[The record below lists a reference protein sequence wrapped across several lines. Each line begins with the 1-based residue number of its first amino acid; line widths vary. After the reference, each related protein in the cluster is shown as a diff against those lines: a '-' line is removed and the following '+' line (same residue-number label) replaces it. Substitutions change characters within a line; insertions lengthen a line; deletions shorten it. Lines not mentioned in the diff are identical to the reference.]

1 MANYKVPQDVEAD
14 DKLLGPFNFRQF
26 IYLLIVAAL
35 IALAWAI
42 GQIFPLFAIIPVI
55 PALFLLVL
63 ALPLRKDQ
71 PMETYIAALISF
83 YTKPN
88 KRYWF
93 PGQRESTIQITAP
106 KTVEKV
112 LTKNITEEEAG
123 RRLSFLANV
132 VDSEGMSIK
141 EGLSIKE
148 GFSAPTDTAVRDEFV
163 AEAEAAPDIFENYR
177 SEQLSTDL
185 STEADRR
192 RAEIVQQMRA
202 AIAANNPIQPKSNS
216 TPEPAMPQFNPATL
230 SQAVPTYPAPP
241 TQTAAPTTQIT
252 PAPATPAP
260 TATTTAS
267 TPSPSSLI
275 SAAKATDANQIPE
288 DRLPSNPLATISHA
302 RLVELSK
309 NKQFTIATIAKEA
322 NRKPRSHGRQSSRD
336 EVYIS
341 LH

>member
-1 MANYKVPQDVEAD
+1 MAQYKVPQDVEAD

-55 PALFLLVL
+55 PALFLLIL

-88 KRYWF
+88 KRFWF
-93 PGQRESTIQITAP
+93 PGQRESTIEITAP
-106 KTVEKV
+106 KVVEQIP
-112 LTKNITEEEAG
+112 TKDLTEEEAAH
-123 RRLSFLANV
+123 RISFLADV
-132 VDSEGMSIK
+132 VDS

-148 GFSAPTDTAVRDEFV
+148 GFVTPTSTPVRDEFV
-163 AEAEAAPDIFENYR
+163 AETVSTPDIFENYR

-185 STEADRR
+185 SSEADRY
-192 RAEIVQQMRA
+192 RAEVVQQMRA
-202 AIAANNPIQPKSNS
+202 AIAANKPKEEDIE
-216 TPEPAMPQFNPATL
+216 PADEPAMPRFNSANLTQTTP
-230 SQAVPTYPAPP
+230 PAPSSIVSP
-241 TQTAAPTTQIT
+241 DAAQ
-252 PAPATPAP
+252 APEDQSSA
-260 TATTTAS
+260 
-267 TPSPSSLI
+267 PSS
-275 SAAKATDANQIPE
+275 THD
-288 DRLPSNPLATISHA
+288 

-309 NKQFTIATIAKEA
+309 NDQFTIATIAKEA
-322 NRKPRSHGRQSSRD
+322 KRERKRNNQKDD

>member
-1 MANYKVPQDVEAD
+1 MAQYKVPQDVEAD

-35 IALAWAI
+35 LALAWALF
-42 GQIFPLFAIIPVI
+42 QLFPLLAIFPIPFAG
-55 PALFLLVL
+55 FLLIL

-88 KRYWF
+88 KRFWF
-93 PGQRESTIQITAP
+93 PGQRESTIQITVP

-132 VDSEGMSIK
+132 VDSEGY
-141 EGLSIKE
+141 SIKE
-148 GFSAPTDTAVRDEFV
+148 GFVTSSSSPVRDEFI
-163 AEAEAAPDIFENYR
+163 AEAEAAPDIFENYK

-185 STEADRR
+185 SSEADRH
-192 RAEIVQQMRA
+192 RAEIIQQMRA
-202 AIAANNPIQPKSNS
+202 AIASNNPIK
-216 TPEPAMPQFNPATL
+216 TEPEPEPEPTGPSFN
-230 SQAVPTYPAPP
+230 
-241 TQTAAPTTQIT
+241 AANL
-252 PAPATPAP
+252 
-260 TATTTAS
+260 TAS
-267 TPSPSSLI
+267 PELSD
-275 SAAKATDANQIPE
+275 AKATNVAQIPE
-288 DRLPSNPLATISHA
+288 NQRPGNPAAHEFSKEEKPKAKTPVNPKL
-302 RLVELSK
+302 LELSK
-309 NKQFTIATIAKEA
+309 NKDFTVATIASVA
-322 NRKPRSHGRQSSRD
+322 HRKPKKKAEDG

>member
-1 MANYKVPQDVEAD
+1 MAEYKVPQDVEAD

-42 GQIFPLFAIIPVI
+42 GQIFPLFAILPVI

-93 PGQRESTIQITAP
+93 PGQRESTIEITAP
-106 KTVEKV
+106 KAVEQI
-112 LTKNITEEEAG
+112 LTKDLTEEEASH
-123 RRLSFLANV
+123 RISFLADV
-132 VDSEGMSIK
+132 VDS

-148 GFSAPTDTAVRDEFV
+148 GFVTPTSTPVRDDFV
-163 AEAEAAPDIFENYR
+163 AETVSTPDIFENYR

-185 STEADRR
+185 STEADRY
-192 RAEIVQQMRA
+192 RAEVVQQMRA
-202 AIAANNPIQPKSNS
+202 AIAANNPSKTDSELTTEPDMPKFNS
-216 TPEPAMPQFNPATL
+216 ANLAQTIPP
-230 SQAVPTYPAPP
+230 SPAP
-241 TQTAAPTTQIT
+241 IN
-252 PAPATPAP
+252 
-260 TATTTAS
+260 
-267 TPSPSSLI
+267 SLNVAQSI
-275 SAAKATDANQIPE
+275 DNQAPE
-288 DRLPSNPLATISHA
+288 DPSLVSSRTHD

-309 NKQFTIATIAKEA
+309 NDQFSIATIAKEA
-322 NRKPRSHGRQSSRD
+322 KRERKRNNHKDD

>member
-1 MANYKVPQDVEAD
+1 MAQYKVPQDVEAD
-14 DKLLGPFNFRQF
+14 DKLIGPFNFRQF

-42 GQIFPLFAIIPVI
+42 GQIFPLFAILPVI
-55 PALFLLVL
+55 PALFLLIL

-93 PGQRESTIQITAP
+93 PGQRESTIEITAP
-106 KTVEKV
+106 KIIEQN
-112 LTKNITEEEAG
+112 LTKDLSEEEASH
-123 RRLSFLANV
+123 RISFLADI
-132 VDSEGMSIK
+132 VDS

-148 GFSAPTDTAVRDEFV
+148 GFVAPTSSPVRDDFV
-163 AEAEAAPDIFENYR
+163 AETVSSPDIFENYR

-185 STEADRR
+185 SSEADRY

-202 AIAANNPIQPKSNS
+202 AIAANNPIKPEETDSS
-216 TPEPAMPQFNPATL
+216 SEPAMPKFNSANL
-230 SQAVPTYPAPP
+230 
-241 TQTAAPTTQIT
+241 TQTT
-252 PAPATPAP
+252 PPAP
-260 TATTTAS
+260 TPNYPGIDQVVDTQAPEEQPPAAV
-267 TPSPSSLI
+267 PSH
-275 SAAKATDANQIPE
+275 D
-288 DRLPSNPLATISHA
+288 

-309 NKQFTIATIAKEA
+309 DSPFTITTIAKEA
-322 NRKPRSHGRQSSRD
+322 KRERNNHKDD